1 MITRRRFLAASALAP
16 MAFGIR
22 ANATPR
28 VVVVGG
34 GFGGCTAARY
44 IRKLAPSAEILLVD
58 PARSFITCPFSNLV
72 LAGMR
77 DIDSI
82 SFSYRGLQ
90 AEGIELVP
98 SFVEFV
104 DIEKRKVALEENDA
118 LLAWDYLVLSPGVQF
133 RYEGIEGAS
142 ERTGFQ
148 LPHAWKGGF
157 QTLRLKSQLEKMKPG
172 GVFVIA
178 APDNPYRCP
187 PGPYERAS
195 LVAEYFKTHN
205 PKAKIIIVDA
215 KDNFTKKELFME
227 GWEALYPGMIDWVGV
242 SETGSL
248 RRVDGARK
256 RFFTDFDEFQADVGN
271 LIPPQRAAE
280 LVTDAGLDGGRG
292 WCEVDPASFESRL
305 AKNVYIL
312 GDAVNANPM
321 PKSAFSANNQAKVCA
336 AAIAAKINGK
346 EAPEAF
352 LLNTCYSLLARDY
365 GISISGAY
373 RVQDDQLIA
382 VPETGG
388 QSASGAAPEVR
399 KIEARYTYDWY
410 RAITRDTFGRS

>member
-1 MITRRRFLAASALAP
+1 MITRRQFLAASALSP
-16 MAFGIR
+16 MAFSIR
-22 ANATPR
+22 GAANPR

-34 GFGGCTAARY
+34 GFGGATAARY
-44 IRKLAPSAEILLVD
+44 IRKLAPSAEVLLVD

-77 DIDSI
+77 DIGSI
-82 SFSYRGLQ
+82 SFGYQSLR
-90 AEGIELVP
+90 ASGIEMIP

-104 DIEKRKVALEENDA
+104 DIENRRVALEGNDA
-118 LLAWDYLVLSPGVQF
+118 HLAWDYLVLSPGIEL

-142 ERTGFQ
+142 GRTASQ
-148 LPHAWKGGF
+148 LPHAWKGGL
-157 QTLRLKSQLEKMKPG
+157 QTLRLKSELEKMRPG

-205 PKAKIIIVDA
+205 PTAKIIIVDA

-227 GWEALYPGMIDWVGV
+227 GWEQLYPGMIEWVGV
-242 SETGSL
+242 SETGVL
-248 RRVDGARK
+248 RRVDGNR
-256 RFFTDFDEFQADVGN
+256 RQFFTDFDSFQADVGN
-271 LIPPQRAAE
+271 LIPPQRASA
-280 LVTDAGLDGGRG
+280 LVTEAGLDGGRG
-292 WCEVDPASFESRL
+292 WCEVNPTSFESRL
-305 AKNVYIL
+305 AENIYIL

-336 AAIAAKINGK
+336 ASIASNISGR
-346 EAPEAF
+346 EPPEAF
-352 LLNTCYSLLARDY
+352 MLNTCYSLVGQDY

-373 RVQDDQLIA
+373 RVKEDRLIS
-382 VPETGG
+382 VPGTGG
-388 QSASGAAPEVR
+388 QSSPGASMDVR
-399 KIEARYTYDWY
+399 RTEARYTYDWY
-410 RAITRDTFGRS
+410 RAITRDTFG